1 MKRTLKTEKGFP
13 VEVNETIAGHLLWE
27 AMADFRREYEALTA
41 VCHRLSRDGGGPDTR
56 EEFGGSASY
65 DIPEDRSVGMHGFTQ
80 RAKSI
85 TERML
90 AALRR
95 ADEFAYGEVYDDLID
110 PALLGPQVS
119 EDGRRRTY
127 HVDDKSLAPSVFVKA
142 EESGLRLHLGINP
155 ETPKPQPYVVVST
168 EEMGDHWTL
177 DNGEPVLAVSLNDAD
192 LYDKERE

>member
-1 MKRTLKTEKGFP
+1 MKRTLKTDKNIS

-27 AMADFRREYEALTA
+27 AMADFRREYEALTN
-41 VCHRLSRDGGGPDTR
+41 VCHHLSTDGGGPDTR
-56 EEFGGSASY
+56 EEFGGSESY
-65 DIPEDRSVGMHGFTQ
+65 DIPADRSVGTHSFAQ

-85 TERML
+85 TARML
-90 AALRR
+90 DALRR
-95 ADEFAYGEVYDDLID
+95 ADEFAYGEVYDDLIV

-142 EESGLRLHLGINP
+142 DESGLRLHLGINP
-155 ETPKPQPYVVVST
+155 ETSKPQPYVVVST
-168 EEMGDHWTL
+168 EEMGDRWTL

-192 LYDKERE
+192 LYDKESE